1 MKPEP
6 AKIWCVASNEF
17 GSAIRAKAFLASIL
31 LLPVIMGIS
40 IVFQIFIA
48 KRVDTKPRVVAVIDR
63 QGDLFEALEN
73 AAKVYNREA
82 VDPTGKAIRAKIEL
96 ALAPAESA
104 DADRLIPGLSERVER
119 GELDAFIVIPADT
132 VEPPRGADKPPAL
145 AYYSDNP
152 NDDVVRR
159 WLDAAANTEVRARRF
174 RAAGIDPAT
183 ARHLSQP
190 VAIDNLGLK
199 AEKVDTVRS
208 FVVPAVLMFIVFFV
222 VMTGSPQLLN
232 SVLEEKM
239 SKISEVLLGSITP
252 FELMLGKL
260 LGNTGIAL
268 LLATLYISGGYG
280 IASYYGYGG
289 VVPFW
294 LLAAAGFSLVLA
306 IMLYGSLY
314 MAVGSACS
322 ELKDAQS
329 LMLPIMMLSM
339 FPAFVWTAVVQNPS
353 SAVSVGM
360 SLFPPASPFLMLMRL
375 ALRPAPPLWQVLLAV
390 LLTIGSALLC
400 VWAAAKIFRTG
411 LLMQGKAPSFRELA
425 RWVMAR

>member
-1 MKPEP
+1 MKSEP
-6 AKIWCVASNEF
+6 AKIWCVATNEF
-17 GSAIRAKAFLASIL
+17 GSAVRAKAFVVSIL
-31 LLPVIMGIS
+31 LMPVIMGIS

-48 KRVDTKPRVVAVIDR
+48 KRVDTKTRVVAVVDL
-63 QGDLFEALEN
+63 QGDLFAALEN
-73 AAKVYNREA
+73 AATVYNREA
-82 VDPTGKAIRAKIEL
+82 IDPTGKSIRPKIEL
-96 ALAPAESA
+96 ALVQPESSPGE
-104 DADRLIPGLSERVER
+104 RLIPSLCERVKR
-119 GELDAFIVIPADT
+119 GELDAFIVIPAAI
-132 VEPPRGADKPPAL
+132 VQPPRAAIKPPAL

-152 NDDVVRR
+152 NDDVVRK

-174 RAAGIDPAT
+174 RSAGIDPAT
-183 ARHLSQP
+183 ALRLSQP
-190 VAIDNLGLK
+190 VTIDNLGLE
-199 AEKVDTVRS
+199 AEKVDPVRS
-208 FVVPAVLMFIVFFV
+208 FVVPGVLMFIVFFV
-222 VMTGSPQLLN
+222 VMTGAPQLLN

-260 LGNTGIAL
+260 LGNVGIAL
-268 LLATLYISGGYG
+268 LLATLYIIGGYS

-289 VVPFW
+289 IVPIW
-294 LLAAAGFSLVLA
+294 LLAAAGFSLILA

-329 LMLPIMMLSM
+329 LMMPIMLLSM

-375 ALRPAPPLWQVLLAV
+375 ALRPAPPVWQVLLAV
-390 LLTIGSALLC
+390 LLTIGNALLC